1 MIEGAEKGKK
11 HVLPGIEEDISRST
25 DSLSTLESENLT
37 LESLEAELFE
47 DIRASIQ
54 KSSKASNMAN
64 SSRKAASQE
73 IDTQTLSCKYT
84 CSESVKVKCP
94 HLFFSFLTHC

>member
-1 MIEGAEKGKK
+1 MIEGTEKGKK

-54 KSSKASNMAN
+54 KSSKASSMAN
-64 SSRKAASQE
+64 SSRKVASQE
-73 IDTQTLSCKYT
+73 TDTLALSCKYT
-84 CSESVKVKCP
+84 
-94 HLFFSFLTHC
+94 